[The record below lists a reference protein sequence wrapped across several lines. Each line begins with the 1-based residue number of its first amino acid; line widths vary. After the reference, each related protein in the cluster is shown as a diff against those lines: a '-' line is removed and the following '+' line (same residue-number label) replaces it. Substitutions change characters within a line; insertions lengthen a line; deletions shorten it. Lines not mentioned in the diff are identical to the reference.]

1 MLRFVNQP
9 SFPRS
14 SPLHTEQTGS
24 APPDAFGP
32 FRVLHQIG
40 AGTLGPVFRGHDTQ
54 RERLVAV
61 KLFKLDLTPEKTHQ
75 LVAGLERLVE
85 ANLAHP
91 SIATPVA
98 AGVTD
103 VSAYLAMDY
112 VAADSLDLAL
122 REVGPSSA
130 ADALLVAARVAGALD
145 HAYAA
150 GFTHGCLH
158 PRDVLMAGHETRV
171 TGIGIGQL
179 LADLGVAVPVR
190 RPYTAP
196 ERGEGQS
203 WDRRAD
209 VFSLAALVHELLWGK
224 RVSGTGSQAVEG
236 ITPLAG
242 GELDSLRRV
251 FKRALAEDPGE
262 RHPTP
267 KIFVDALK
275 RAFPDVVVDLG
286 APVAPPP
293 RARNLRLATPSRAP
307 RPEPEPLLPLATLEL
322 DGEST
327 ESKREQARFTDVE
340 IDAAP
345 DAPVNGPSVL
355 EDVPLRGKARSTAGA
370 AAEHPHDPLAMSW
383 LSREAEPPN
392 EAVKEAPPAAVP
404 APIADIPIRREP
416 EPEPMIAVEALPIE
430 KSAVVERVEP
440 SREDRTAERRESR
453 EPREQREPRAQ
464 RERELREQKERE
476 LREQKERELREQ
488 KERELREQ
496 KEREPHEQKETAQP
510 VPFELT
516 MLDRSR
522 SAVWPLVLAM
532 VIGVTLGFAGGYAVG
547 VREHPAAVAAV
558 TPTPPVPAREFTES
572 TLPDAPKPPPVSET
586 RADAPPTT
594 APASAAARPA
604 PAAPATPAPAPMPTK
619 AWAAGR
625 LNVRSTPAGAT
636 VFVDDREAGRT
647 PTAVR
652 DLTEGPHRIRI
663 ARDGYAPHD
672 RRIVITR
679 ERPAQLITA
688 TLARPTPTAARPAAP
703 TAAHTLP
710 PPAAPVG
717 RGVLTVDSRP
727 AGARV
732 FLDGKLIGTTPLSST
747 PIGAGDHAIRL
758 EHDGYKNWTGA
769 VRVVASE
776 QARVTASLER

>member
-1 MLRFVNQP
+1 
-9 SFPRS
+9 
-14 SPLHTEQTGS
+14 
-24 APPDAFGP
+24 
-32 FRVLHQIG
+32 VLHQIG

-61 KLFKLDLTPEKTHQ
+61 KLFKLDLTPETTHQ
-75 LVAGLERLVE
+75 LVAGLERLVN

-122 REVGPSSA
+122 REVGPSPA
-130 ADALLVAARVAGALD
+130 ADALQVAARVAGALD

-158 PRDVLMAGHETRV
+158 PRDVLMAGNETRV

-179 LADLGVAVPVR
+179 LAELGVPVPVR

-196 ERGEGQS
+196 ERVEGQS

-224 RVSGTGSQAVEG
+224 RVSGTGVQAVEG

-242 GELDSLRRV
+242 GDVDSLRRV
-251 FKRALAEDPGE
+251 FKRALAEDPGQ

-275 RAFPDVVVDLG
+275 RAFPDIVVDLG
-286 APVAPPP
+286 AAVAPPP

-307 RPEPEPLLPLATLEL
+307 KQAPEPMLPLATSEL
-322 DGEST
+322 DGEPG
-327 ESKREQARFTDVE
+327 ERQASRFTDVDIHPASASGLKGPSILE
-340 IDAAP
+340 DAAIHR
-345 DAPVNGPSVL
+345 DASPIAP
-355 EDVPLRGKARSTAGA
+355 AGG
-370 AAEHPHDPLAMSW
+370 EHPHDPLALSW
-383 LSREAEPPN
+383 LSREAEPSKETPRDVPKAL
-392 EAVKEAPPAAVP
+392 EAFEPEPVEPPAAVA
-404 APIADIPIRREP
+404 APIADIPIRRDPERDHDAVPVLERDP
-416 EPEPMIAVEALPIE
+416 EPIVAAAPLLIE
-430 KSAVVERVEP
+430 QPAAIESVDPPREERIP
-440 SREDRTAERRESR
+440 ERRDSR
-453 EPREQREPRAQ
+453 EPRES
-464 RERELREQKERE
+464 RELREPRE
-476 LREQKERELREQ
+476 SSPPAPLES
-488 KERELREQ
+488 
-496 KEREPHEQKETAQP
+496 
-510 VPFELT
+510 LT

-547 VREHPAAVAAV
+547 VREHPAAVAAASA
-558 TPTPPVPAREFTES
+558 TPSVPSREFTES
-572 TLPDAPKPPPVSET
+572 AVADAPKP
-586 RADAPPTT
+586 A
-594 APASAAARPA
+594 ASAADVRAVAPPA
-604 PAAPATPAPAPMPTK
+604 TAADRPAAPAPSTPAPVPAPAK
-619 AWAAGR
+619 AAWTAGR
-625 LNVRSTPAGAT
+625 LNVRSTPSGAK

-647 PTAVR
+647 PMAVR

-663 ARDGYAPHD
+663 ARDGFAAHD

-679 ERPAQLITA
+679 QRPAQLITA
-688 TLARPTPTAARPAAP
+688 TLARQGQPAAAARPATQTATRTPAP
-703 TAAHTLP
+703 A
-710 PPAAPVG
+710 PAPPVG
-717 RGVLTVDSRP
+717 RGALTVDSRP
-727 AGARV
+727 VGARV
-732 FLDGKLIGTTPLSST
+732 FLDGRLIGTTPLAST
-747 PIGAGDHAIRL
+747 PIDAGDHAIRL

-769 VRVVASE
+769 VRINASE

>member
-1 MLRFVNQP
+1 
-9 SFPRS
+9 
-14 SPLHTEQTGS
+14 
-24 APPDAFGP
+24 
-32 FRVLHQIG
+32 VLHQIG
-40 AGTLGPVFRGHDTQ
+40 AGTLGPVFRGHDTE

-61 KLFKLDLTPEKTHQ
+61 KLFKLDLTPETTHR

-145 HAYAA
+145 HAFAA

-158 PRDVLMAGHETRV
+158 PRDVLMAGQETRV

-179 LADLGVAVPVR
+179 LADLGVPVPVR

-196 ERGEGQS
+196 ERAEGQS

-275 RAFPDVVVDLG
+275 RAFPDLVVDL
-286 APVAPPP
+286 AAAVAPPP

-307 RPEPEPLLPLATLEL
+307 KPDPEPLLPLATPEL
-322 DGEST
+322 DGEHS
-327 ESKREQARFTDVE
+327 EQRREQPRFTDVD
-340 IDAAP
+340 IAPAAS
-345 DAPVNGPSVL
+345 ALNGPSVL
-355 EDVPLRGKARSTAGA
+355 EDAPIRGEARPTALTED
-370 AAEHPHDPLAMSW
+370 EHPHDPLALSW
-383 LSREAEPPN
+383 LSREAEPS
-392 EAVKEAPPAAVP
+392 KEPLKEPLKEPPSAAVP
-404 APIADIPIRREP
+404 APIADMPIRLEP
-416 EPEPMIAVEALPIE
+416 EPEPVIAVEALPIE
-430 KSAVVERVEP
+430 QPAVIEQVEP
-440 SREDRTAERRESR
+440 PHEERIPERR
-453 EPREQREPRAQ
+453 EPREPRE
-464 RERELREQKERE
+464 
-476 LREQKERELREQ
+476 
-488 KERELREQ
+488 
-496 KEREPHEQKETAQP
+496 TTQP

-547 VREHPAAVAAV
+547 VREHPAAVAAA
-558 TPTPPVPAREFTES
+558 TPTPAVPAREFTEG
-572 TLPDAPKPPPVSET
+572 TLPDAPKPAPASDV

-594 APASAAARPA
+594 APAAAAARS
-604 PAAPATPAPAPMPTK
+604 AAPARVTPAPAPAPPK

-625 LNVRSTPAGAT
+625 LNVRSTPAGAK
-636 VFVDDREAGRT
+636 VIVDDREAGRT
-647 PTAVR
+647 PMAVR

-663 ARDGYAPHD
+663 ARDGYAAHD

-679 ERPAQLITA
+679 DRPAQLVTA
-688 TLARPTPTAARPAAP
+688 TLARQTPPPARPAAS
-703 TAAHTLP
+703 TAARTPAP

-717 RGVLTVDSRP
+717 RGALTIDSRP

-732 FLDGKLIGTTPLSST
+732 FLDGKLVGTTPMSPT
-747 PIGAGDHAIRL
+747 PIDAGDHAIRL

-769 VRVVASE
+769 VRIVASE